1 MTTPRIVLFGATSYT
16 GRLTAK
22 ALVALGAEPLLAGR
36 DPARLAELAAS
47 LPVALPTAVADA
59 TRPRS
64 VAHLVEPGDVLVST
78 VGPFLRWGDAAVTAA
93 IGAGAVYLD
102 STGEPPFVKRVFQRH
117 GPEAAAAGATLIPA
131 FGYDYVP
138 GNLAAAL
145 ALRKAGTDAVR
156 VDVGYFLRGNMAK
169 RASAGTRASA
179 LSMILEP
186 MYGFRDGR
194 IVRESGR
201 TRAFA
206 FGAGRR
212 HGIAMGASEHFALPR
227 THPRLREVNVYLGWL
242 GGFTRAAG
250 VFARFTPVL
259 RALPGSR
266 KLTTLMSERAARS
279 ANHEAPPVASQT
291 IAEAYA
297 QDGTL
302 LATVR
307 LNGGDPYELTAKV
320 LAWGAT
326 TALVGGVG
334 GIGALG
340 PVEAF
345 GLDALADGCAAIG
358 LTP

>member
-1 MTTPRIVLFGATSYT
+1 MTTPRIVLFGATGYT

-47 LPVALPTAVADA
+47 LPVSLPTAVADA

-64 VAHLVEPGDVLVST
+64 VSHLLEPGDVLVST
-78 VGPFLRWGDAAVTAA
+78 VGPFLRWGDAAVMAA
-93 IGAGAVYLD
+93 IEAGAVYLD

-145 ALRKAGTDAVR
+145 AIRKAGPDAVR

-194 IVRESGR
+194 IVRETGR

-206 FGAGRR
+206 LGPRRR

-242 GGFTRAAG
+242 GGLTRAAG
-250 VFARFTPVL
+250 VFARLTPLV
-259 RALPGSR
+259 RAVPGAR
-266 KLTTLMSERAARS
+266 RLTSLMADRAARQES
-279 ANHEAPPVASQT
+279 PEGLPVASLT

-297 QDGTL
+297 PDGTL

-307 LNGGDPYELTAKV
+307 LNGGDPYDLTARI

-326 TALVGGVG
+326 TALVSGVG
-334 GIGALG
+334 GLGALG

-345 GLDALADGCAAIG
+345 GLDALTDGCASVG

>member
-1 MTTPRIVLFGATSYT
+1 MTTPRIVLFGATGYT

-36 DPARLAELAAS
+36 DPARLADLASS
-47 LPVALPTAVADA
+47 LPGTLPTAVADA

-64 VAHLVEPGDVLVST
+64 VARLLRPGDVLVST
-78 VGPFLRWGDAAVTAA
+78 VGPFLRWGDAAVMAA
-93 IGAGAVYLD
+93 IEAGAVYLD

-145 ALRKAGTDAVR
+145 ALRKAGNDAIR
-156 VDVGYFLRGNMAK
+156 VDVGYFLRGNVAK

-194 IVRESGR
+194 IVRETGR

-206 FGAGRR
+206 FGTRRR

-242 GGFTRAAG
+242 GGLTRAAG
-250 VFARFTPVL
+250 VFARATPVL
-259 RALPGSR
+259 RALPGSKR
-266 KLTTLMSERAARS
+266 LLAAMAERAARS
-279 ANHEAPPVASQT
+279 ANQEAPPIASQT

-297 QDGTL
+297 DDGTL

-307 LNGGDPYELTAKV
+307 LNGGDPYDLTARM

-326 TALVGGVG
+326 SALVGGVG

-340 PVEAF
+340 PAEAF
-345 GLDALADGCAAIG
+345 GLDALADGCASAG

>member
-1 MTTPRIVLFGATSYT
+1 MTTPRIVLFGATGYT

-59 TRPRS
+59 SRPRS

-78 VGPFLRWGDAAVTAA
+78 VGPFLRWGDAAVMAA

-145 ALRKAGTDAVR
+145 ALRKAGNDAVR
-156 VDVGYFLRGNMAK
+156 VDVGYFLRGNVAK
-169 RASAGTRASA
+169 RASAGTRASV

-212 HGIAMGASEHFALPR
+212 HGIAMGSSEHFALPR

-242 GGFTRAAG
+242 GGLTRAAG
-250 VFARFTPVL
+250 VVARLTPVV
-259 RALPGSR
+259 RAVPGVR
-266 KLTTLMSERAARS
+266 RLTELMADRAARQGDPK
-279 ANHEAPPVASQT
+279 APPVASQT

-297 QDGTL
+297 HDGTL

-326 TALVGGVG
+326 TALIGGVG
-334 GIGALG
+334 GLGALG

-345 GLDALADGCAAIG
+345 GLDALTDGCASVG

>member
-1 MTTPRIVLFGATSYT
+1 M
-16 GRLTAK
+16 
-22 ALVALGAEPLLAGR
+22 
-36 DPARLAELAAS
+36 
-47 LPVALPTAVADA
+47 ADA

-64 VAHLVEPGDVLVST
+64 VSHLLEPGDVLVST
-78 VGPFLRWGDAAVTAA
+78 VGPFLRWGDAAVMAA
-93 IGAGAVYLD
+93 IEAGAVYLD

-194 IVRESGR
+194 IVRETGR
-201 TRAFA
+201 TWAFA
-206 FGAGRR
+206 FGPRRR

-242 GGFTRAAG
+242 GGLTRAAG
-250 VFARFTPVL
+250 VFARLTPLV
-259 RALPGSR
+259 RAVPGAR
-266 KLTTLMSERAARS
+266 RLTALMADRAARQDS
-279 ANHEAPPVASQT
+279 PDGLPVASLT

-307 LNGGDPYELTAKV
+307 LNGGDPYDLTAKI

-345 GLDALADGCAAIG
+345 GLDALTDGCASVG